1 MEAKEIQKQAC
12 RWKQMF
18 DCKSLILL
26 SCMWNVTAA
35 NTGAKKPE
43 IVYQYFLDMREVYG
57 RNVDTW

>member
-1 MEAKEIQKQAC
+1 MKINVWLQEFNPAQLHVKQ
-12 RWKQMF
+12 
-18 DCKSLILL
+18 
-26 SCMWNVTAA
+26 VTAA